1 MTTPLETTITAV
13 TVYPDRARVT
23 RRGKIGAEPAQYRLE
38 IPELP
43 LALSPESVRVSGR
56 GTARARLGGV
66 DVRRAFYTETP
77 STTAAELERR
87 IKEIGDQET
96 ALTDEESML
105 KASLDFLNGLAQQG
119 ESYGKGLA
127 YGKFSV
133 KESTELL
140 EFLNERTTAAQDRR
154 RAIAVAKREL
164 AREKEKLQRE
174 LKQIHSARPR
184 ERYAAIIELEA
195 FTAGDLDV
203 ELTYVVGKASWTP
216 LYDMRLTEGNEGDE
230 SEEPGVEIS
239 YLAQVTQR
247 SGEDWSG
254 VNLTLS
260 TARPALSATL
270 PELSPWYV
278 QVYYPSPPVMAA
290 AAPSAGLAL
299 RKAAR
304 FAKEEEAEALEE
316 DDVLFAVP
324 AMPPVEVTVAQAE
337 VGQEGAA
344 VTFTVAQPT
353 DVPSDGSPH
362 KTAVATLS
370 LTPELDY
377 LTAPKLVPAAYR
389 RATITNDTEFVLLPG
404 PTNIFYGDE
413 FVGTTQLKHVAPN
426 EEFKV
431 FLGADDRIKVERKL
445 VTRQVDKRLLGDRRR
460 LHYAYQ
466 IEVKNLRQ
474 RAEKVF
480 VQDQLPVS
488 GHEEIKVRE
497 EEIVPRPDK
506 KTDLG
511 ILEWELTMEPGQETK
526 LTFEFTVEHP
536 RNLTVTG
543 LPEV

>member
-23 RRGKIGAEPAQYRLE
+23 RRGQISAEPAQYRLE

-77 STTAAELERR
+77 STAAAELERR

-105 KASLDFLNGLAQQG
+105 QASLDFLNGLAQQG

-164 AREKEKLQRE
+164 TREKEKLQRE

-195 FTAGDLDV
+195 FTAGDLDI

-278 QVYYPSPPVMAA
+278 QVYYPPPPVMAA
-290 AAPSAGLAL
+290 AAPSAGLTL

-304 FAKEEEAEALEE
+304 FAEEEEAVA
-316 DDVLFAVP
+316 P
-324 AMPPVEVTVAQAE
+324 AADIDFLAEPAKPPMEVKVAQAE

-362 KTAVATLS
+362 KTTVATLS

-404 PTNIFYGDE
+404 PANIFYGDE
-413 FVGTTQLKHVAPN
+413 FVGTTQLKHVAPT

-460 LHYAYQ
+460 LRYAYQ

-474 RAEKVF
+474 QAEKVF

>member
-195 FTAGDLDV
+195 FTAGDLDI

>member
-96 ALTDEESML
+96 ALTDEESVL

-195 FTAGDLDV
+195 FTAGDLDI

>member
-23 RRGKIGAEPAQYRLE
+23 RRGKISAEPAQYRLE

-96 ALTDEESML
+96 ALTDEKSVL

-195 FTAGDLDV
+195 FTTGDLDI
-203 ELTYVVGKASWTP
+203 ELTYVVGKASWKP
-216 LYDMRLTEGNEGDE
+216 LYDMRLTEGDE
-230 SEEPGVEIS
+230 SEKSGVEIS

-278 QVYYPSPPVMAA
+278 QVYYPPPPVLAA
-290 AAPSAGLAL
+290 AAPGAGLAL
-299 RKAAR
+299 RKGAR
-304 FAKEEEAEALEE
+304 FAKEGAVAPAADIDFLAE
-316 DDVLFAVP
+316 P
-324 AMPPVEVTVAQAE
+324 AKPPMEVKVAQAE

-370 LTPELDY
+370 LTPKLDY

-389 RATITNDTEFVLLPG
+389 RATVTNDTEFILLPG
-404 PTNIFYGDE
+404 PANIFYGDE

-426 EEFKV
+426 EEFEV

-460 LHYAYQ
+460 LRYAYQ

-511 ILEWELTMEPGQETK
+511 ILEWELTLEPGQETK
-526 LTFEFTVEHP
+526 LTFEFTVDHP

-543 LPEV
+543 LPEM

>member
-23 RRGKIGAEPAQYRLE
+23 RRGKISAEPAQYRLE

-87 IKEIGDQET
+87 IKGIGDQET

-140 EFLNERTTAAQDRR
+140 EFLNERTTATQDRR

-164 AREKEKLQRE
+164 TREKEKLQRE

-278 QVYYPSPPVMAA
+278 QVYYPPPTVLAA

-304 FAKEEEAEALEE
+304 FAKQEEAVALEE

-377 LTAPKLVPAAYR
+377 LTTPKLVPAAYR
-389 RATITNDTEFVLLPG
+389 RATITNDTEFILLPG
-404 PTNIFYGDE
+404 PANIFYGDE

-460 LHYAYQ
+460 LRYAYQ
-466 IEVKNLRQ
+466 IEVKNLCQ

>member
-23 RRGKIGAEPAQYRLE
+23 RRGRISAEPAQYRLE

-77 STTAAELERR
+77 STAAAELERR

-105 KASLDFLNGLAQQG
+105 QASLDFLNGLAQQG

-140 EFLNERTTAAQDRR
+140 EFLNERTTATQDRR

-164 AREKEKLQRE
+164 AREKEKFQRE

-195 FTAGDLDV
+195 FTAGDLDI

-278 QVYYPSPPVMAA
+278 QVYYPPPPVMAA
-290 AAPSAGLAL
+290 AAPSPKLAL
-299 RKAAR
+299 RRAAR
-304 FAKEEEAEALEE
+304 FEEEEEAEALEE

-362 KTAVATLS
+362 KTVVATLS

-389 RATITNDTEFVLLPG
+389 RATVTNDTEFILLPG
-404 PTNIFYGDE
+404 PANIFYGDE
-413 FVGTTQLKHVAPN
+413 FVGTTQLKHVAPT

-460 LHYAYQ
+460 LRYAYQ

-497 EEIVPRPDK
+497 EEIVPNPDK

-511 ILEWELTMEPGQETK
+511 ILEWELTLEPGQETK